1 MQKLKSISTL
11 GLVALLV
18 AVPTAGASTSTTDKI
33 IRDAQDGTVDGDY
46 TAAQLQAA
54 LGSPLLKT
62 YGGNG
67 GVEAVKSALGN
78 GTTGN
83 ARAGNLPFTGAEVFT
98 FAGLGGALV
107 VVGFALRRSGR
118 NGGHPV

>member
-1 MQKLKSISTL
+1 MQKLKRISAL
-11 GLVALLV
+11 GLLALLV
-18 AVPTAGASTSTTDKI
+18 AVPTASASTTDKI
-33 IRDAQDGTVDGDY
+33 ISDARDGTIDGDY
-46 TAAQLQAA
+46 TAVQLQAA

-78 GTTGN
+78 GTTGS

-98 FAGLGGALV
+98 FAGIGGALV
-107 VVGFALRRSGR
+107 LVGFALRRSGR
-118 NGGHPV
+118 DDGHAV